1 MNSIEHN
8 FTPFLRLAIP
18 IFEDAIPEA
27 ALGLARALGTRV
39 QLIGMVRM
47 PPEASLT
54 AGTADARRLRKSLE
68 ALRAGLGLP
77 GQNRVLVS
85 HAPWQ
90 DLTAQLRDDPPDLLL
105 LEFPQHFKRMNVPAD
120 EILRG
125 APCQLALVRGPWP
138 AQIGRVLVPVRGGP
152 NAELALRLAMALPR
166 QELVALHLSRP
177 GAALGAEAPLRGLEQ
192 VLPNLKEVAYRV
204 VPSGDPGQTLLEQAA
219 GADLLLMG
227 ASLNQT
233 GTTGGAF
240 VERMLCQAPCGV
252 VVLKTER
259 PFPTQWTGP
268 EGERTGAQAISLLVD
283 RWFAENTYHAGE
295 FDDLDRLVR
304 LKREQGVTVSLA
316 LPALNEEETVGEV
329 ISTVRRALYE
339 QAPLLD
345 EIILMDSNSSDR
357 TREIAQGLD
366 VPVFI
371 HQELLPEHG
380 ARAGKGEALW
390 KSLLAT
396 RGDIVLWIDT
406 DIVNIHPRF
415 VYGVLGPL
423 LANPALQFVKGFYQR
438 PLHTADKLQSGAGGR
453 VTELTAR
460 PLLNLFY
467 PELSGVIQPLSG
479 EYGGR
484 RSALEQ
490 CPFFSGYGVEIG
502 LLIEIFERYGL
513 EAIAQVDLLERVHH
527 NQSLEAL
534 SKMSFTILQAV
545 IRKLERRYQGNLLE
559 EVNKSM
565 KLIRFEQGSY
575 FLEVQ
580 EVVERERP
588 PMVEVEQYAVPR
600 GLPVRKLVQ

>member
-1 MNSIEHN
+1 MNPIEHN

-18 IFEDAIPEA
+18 VFEDKTPEA
-27 ALGLARALGTRV
+27 ALALARSLGKRV
-39 QLIGMVRM
+39 QLIGIVCMAAD
-47 PPEASLT
+47 ESLT
-54 AGTADARRLRKSLE
+54 AGTAAARRLRKTME
-68 ALRAGLGLP
+68 ALRADLGLP

-85 HAPWQ
+85 HHAWQ
-90 DLTAQLRDDPPDLLL
+90 DLTAQLQQDTPDLLL
-105 LEFPQHFKRMNVPAD
+105 LDWPQHFKCLDVPAD

-138 AQIGRVLVPVRGGP
+138 KQIGRILVPVRGGP
-152 NAELALRLAMALPR
+152 NAELALRLAMAIPR

-177 GAALGAEAPLRGLEQ
+177 GSVHSAEAPLRGLEQ
-192 VLPNLKEVAYRV
+192 ILPSLKEVIYQV
-204 VPSGDPGQTLLEQAA
+204 VPASDPGQMLLEQAA
-219 GADLLLMG
+219 SADLLLMG

-252 VVLKTER
+252 VVLKAER

-283 RWFAENTYHAGE
+283 RWFAENTYHAAE
-295 FDDLDRLVR
+295 FDDLEKLLR

-329 ISTVRRALYE
+329 ITTIRRALYE
-339 QAPLLD
+339 QTPLLD
-345 EIILMDSNSSDR
+345 EIVLMDSNSSDR
-357 TREIAQGLD
+357 TREIARELG
-366 VPVFI
+366 VPVHI
-371 HQELLPEHG
+371 HQEMLPELG
-380 ARAGKGEALW
+380 ARSGKGEALW

-396 RGDIVLWIDT
+396 HGDIILWIDT

-423 LANPALQFVKGFYQR
+423 LVNPGLQFVKGFYQR
-438 PLHTADKLQSGAGGR
+438 PLHTAEKVQPGAGGR

-484 RSALEQ
+484 RTALEQ

-502 LLIEIFERYGL
+502 LLIDIFERYGL
-513 EAIAQVDLLERVHH
+513 EALAQVDLLERVHH

-545 IRKLERRYQGNLLE
+545 IRKLERRYGGNLAQ

-565 KLIRFEQGSY
+565 KLIRFEEGSY

-588 PMVEVEQYAVPR
+588 PMVEVEPYALQR
-600 GLPVRKLVQ
+600 GLPVVKLAK

>member
-1 MNSIEHN
+1 MSPIEHN
-8 FTPFLRLAIP
+8 FTPFPRLTVP

-27 ALGLARALGTRV
+27 ALALARALGTRV
-39 QLIGMVRM
+39 QLIGIVRV

-54 AGTADARRLRKSLE
+54 AGTASARRLRKSLE

-77 GQNRVLVS
+77 GTNRVLVS
-85 HAPWQ
+85 HHPWQ
-90 DLTAQLRDDPPDLLL
+90 DLTVQLRDDTPDLLL
-105 LEFPQHFKRMNVPAD
+105 LEFPQHFKRLDAPAD

-138 AQIGRVLVPVRGGP
+138 KQIGRMIVPVRGGP

-177 GAALGAEAPLRGLEQ
+177 GAAHGVDAPLRGLAK
-192 VLPNLKEVAYRV
+192 VLPNLKEVIYQV
-204 VPSGDPGQTLLEQAA
+204 VPASDPGQTLLEQSVS
-219 GADLLLMG
+219 ADLLLMG
-227 ASLNQT
+227 ASLTQT

-252 VVLKTER
+252 VVLKAER

-268 EGERTGAQAISLLVD
+268 EGERAGAQAISLLVD
-283 RWFAENTYHAGE
+283 HWFAENTYHADE
-295 FDDLDRLVR
+295 FDDLDHLLQ

-329 ISTVRRALYE
+329 ITTVKRAL
-339 QAPLLD
+339 QDQVPLLD
-345 EIILMDSNSSDR
+345 EIVLMDSNSSDR
-357 TREIAQGLD
+357 TREIAQGLGI
-366 VPVFI
+366 PVYV
-371 HQELLPEHG
+371 HQEMLPDLG
-380 ARAGKGEALW
+380 ARSGKGEALW

-423 LANPALQFVKGFYQR
+423 LVNPGLQLVKGFYQR
-438 PLHTADKLQSGAGGR
+438 PLHTGDKLQAGAGGR

-467 PELSGVIQPLSG
+467 PELSGLIQPLSG

-484 RSALEQ
+484 RTALER

-502 LLIEIFERYGL
+502 LLIDILEHFGL
-513 EAIAQVDLLERVHH
+513 EAIAQVDLLERIHH

-545 IRKLERRYQGNLLE
+545 LRKLERRYGGMLLE

-565 KLIRFEQGSY
+565 KLIRFEENSY

-588 PMVEVEQYAVPR
+588 PMIEIEQYASQR
-600 GLPVRKLVQ
+600 GLPVGKSV